1 MKYIA
6 FYREDK
12 GCNSWTFC
20 RSKTLDLKA
29 SNMADAFK
37 EFKKFVKK
45 NYYYGEYTKHGDTK
59 VSDCVILEVNN
70 SLKVNI
76 DDLYTD
82 INNDRIKKEKLIEE
96 KLEREEYLRLKEKYE
111 QV

>member
-29 SNMADAFK
+29 NNMTGALK
-37 EFKKFVKK
+37 EFEKFVKK
-45 NYYYGEYTKHGDTK
+45 NYYYGEYTRHEETK

-76 DDLYTD
+76 DTLYTD
-82 INNDRIKKEKLIEE
+82 INNDRIKEELFEE
-96 KLEREEYLRLKEKYE
+96 KLEREELLRLKEKYE